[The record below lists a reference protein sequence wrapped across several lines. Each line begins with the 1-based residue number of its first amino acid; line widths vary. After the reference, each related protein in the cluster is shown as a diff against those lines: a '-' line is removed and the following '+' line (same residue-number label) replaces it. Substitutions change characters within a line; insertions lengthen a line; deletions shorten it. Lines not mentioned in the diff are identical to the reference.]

1 MLLRLQ
7 GTRLQS
13 NSIVDGVAESLF
25 AAQVAFRGLYRN
37 VPQQKLNLLQ
47 LPASLMAQ
55 TGACPAQVVRRERRN
70 ITVPCFLFHDAPDDL
85 GAESGP
91 PNPASLVDRTKKRPG
106 RNPGG
111 RHPGVDSSFHP
122 GRDRNGSYMTAL
134 ADKIGY
140 DPVLLS
146 LLYVFN
152 AQRSQFR
159 PT

>member
-70 ITVPCFLFHDAPDDL
+70 LTVPCFLFHDAPNDL

-91 PNPASLVDRTKKRPG
+91 PNPTSLFVRTKNRPG
-106 RNPGG
+106 LNPCG
-111 RHPGVDSSFHP
+111 RPPGVDSSLHP
-122 GRDRNGSYMTAL
+122 HRHRTCPY
-134 ADKIGY
+134 I
-140 DPVLLS
+140 
-146 LLYVFN
+146 
-152 AQRSQFR
+152 
-159 PT
+159 

>member
-47 LPASLMAQ
+47 LPASLRAQ

-70 ITVPCFLFHDAPDDL
+70 LTVPCFLFHDAPDDL
-85 GAESGP
+85 AAESGP
-91 PNPASLVDRTKKRPG
+91 PTPPSLDAHTKKRPG
-106 RNPGG
+106 RNPVR
-111 RHPGVDSSFHP
+111 RHPRV
-122 GRDRNGSYMTAL
+122 Y
-134 ADKIGY
+134 
-140 DPVLLS
+140 
-146 LLYVFN
+146 
-152 AQRSQFR
+152 
-159 PT
+159 

>member
-91 PNPASLVDRTKKRPG
+91 QILSALLIERKSVPVVIRAAAIQASIPAFTQAG
-106 RNPGG
+106 TG
-111 RHPGVDSSFHP
+111 
-122 GRDRNGSYMTAL
+122 M
-134 ADKIGY
+134 
-140 DPVLLS
+140 VLI
-146 LLYVFN
+146 
-152 AQRSQFR
+152 
-159 PT
+159 